1 VVDDTP
7 LPLTAH
13 LAELRSRIA
22 KILIAWAAGF
32 AVSWSFAEPLFALLL
47 EPATQALGPDGG
59 RLQAIAP
66 TEIFFTYLKCALLA
80 GFVLSLPVFFW
91 QLWAFV
97 APGLY
102 PSEKRAA
109 VPFVVVS
116 TLLFGG
122 GALFGYFVVFPL
134 IFTFFAGFSS
144 EFVESAWTMREV
156 FALTTRLILAFG
168 VGFELPVVVFFL
180 SVVGIVTPGQLL
192 RGGKYAVLGAFVL
205 GAILTPPDVVS
216 QLLLAGPLVLL
227 YFVGVLVAWVFTPGR
242 RETTDASEADS
253 SATLRS

>member
-1 VVDDTP
+1 VADDTP

-13 LAELRSRIA
+13 LSELRSRLF

-32 AVSWSFAEPLFALLL
+32 AVSWSFAEPIFAKLL
-47 EPATQALGPDGG
+47 EPAIQALGADGG

-80 GFVLSLPVFFW
+80 GFVLALPVFFW

-102 PSEKRAA
+102 PAEKRAA
-109 VPFVVVS
+109 VPFVIVS

-122 GALFGYFVVFPL
+122 GAIFGYTVVFPL
-134 IFTFFAGFSS
+134 IFRFFAEFSS
-144 EFVESAWTMREV
+144 AFVESAWTMREV
-156 FALTTRLILAFG
+156 FGLTTRLFLAFG

-180 SVVGIVTPGQLL
+180 SVAGIVTPGQLL
-192 RGGKYAVLGAFVL
+192 RGAKYAVLGAFVL
-205 GAILTPPDVVS
+205 GAVLTPPDVVS
-216 QLLLAGPLVLL
+216 QILLAGPLVAL
-227 YFVGVLVAWVFTPGR
+227 YFLGVAVAWVFTPR
-242 RETTDASEADS
+242 RAEASEAES
-253 SATLRS
+253 EATLRP